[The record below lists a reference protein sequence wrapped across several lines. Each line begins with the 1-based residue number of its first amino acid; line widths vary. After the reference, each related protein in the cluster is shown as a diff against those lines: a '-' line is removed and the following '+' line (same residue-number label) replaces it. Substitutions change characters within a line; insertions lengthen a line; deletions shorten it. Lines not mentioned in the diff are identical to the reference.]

1 MTIWQKRFLVY
12 QRNACKSIFNDRG
25 RVGFGENGL
34 CDQKTL
40 CRTRPA
46 HHASRSVVKVDP
58 PYRQTGCSFPR
69 NFANFRR
76 NVGILIGS
84 LL

>member
-1 MTIWQKRFLVY
+1 MHCCEREGNKLISFAIGNTDTKCMGFALNSNIF
-12 QRNACKSIFNDRG
+12 KSY
-25 RVGFGENGL
+25 
-34 CDQKTL
+34 
-40 CRTRPA
+40 
-46 HHASRSVVKVDP
+46 S
-58 PYRQTGCSFPR
+58 QTGCSFPR